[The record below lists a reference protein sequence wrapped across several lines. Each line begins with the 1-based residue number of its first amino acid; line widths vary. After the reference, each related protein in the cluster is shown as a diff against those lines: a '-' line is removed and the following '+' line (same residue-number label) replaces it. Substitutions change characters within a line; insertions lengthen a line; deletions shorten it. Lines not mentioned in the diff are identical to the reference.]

1 MAFSPFDQ
9 RIINQLERPTSSDLN
24 IAQGQINA
32 NVRAFARQLLQ
43 STQTDYATGTG
54 PSGAL
59 GNSFIIRAAASPSL
73 NTVTMT
79 RGVGFA
85 GYAPIVNDIGGIT
98 GLSTHLDYP
107 VIYSQDRLLDLSGVS
122 TPSAGTCRRDVIA
135 LRAIGQDIN
144 GRTDQGDTDI
154 YDPGLEAFQSASRF
168 KTLTSE
174 MTYQD
179 LTVLNAGDAITG
191 ALVYIK
197 GTEFAYVDQD
207 SLLSA
212 PITTATTAAGPY
224 INIAI
229 INRYDGQTEITESD
243 IVDYRLVSSPGGQLT
258 ITGSA
263 NVGALGNTPGAA
275 LSSVTIKAP
284 PGIKAAI
291 YKLGANSPTETNTYA
306 LIVAG
311 PRTVSS
317 ASINFSVGIPAPE
330 FVSDDTWTIYPAQIR
345 TGLIALNQ
353 AADNAAVEIYAN
365 SSKVVPTQT
374 IAVGQPLHYFPFTL
388 GRMDNLLSSTT
399 LPLTLTNAGTV
410 EIAQPPNFPAAY
422 PADTYNVS
430 GYTNTRTYYLN
441 YDLNPTSPT
450 TGLTSPTW
458 MLGTSPIALE
468 SAYTNSNM
476 PDTDTRISGFVA
488 TADASITAIPVGIWK
503 LSVQARSDFSAVIK
517 ARVYLYDGTQNPESG
532 TLVGESDEVAVYD
545 NGQDNTPPIFLFM
558 RVNQTI
564 VASGRRI
571 YIKLSGRR
579 IQGVTTQL
587 QVFFNGNNPAVLD
600 TNILTVAPTVT
611 IPNPDSDY
619 PAGTY
624 AVSGATGTVT
634 ANVAQ
639 TLQRFNSKA
648 TTFQRKE
655 DSVYQTVPINFT
667 VTLNRS

>member
-1 MAFSPFDQ
+1 MANSPFDQ

-43 STQTDYATGTG
+43 FSQSNWGTGTG
-54 PSGAL
+54 PGGAL
-59 GNSFIIRAAASPSL
+59 GNSFIIRAAATPNL
-73 NTVTMT
+73 AEVTMT

-85 GYAPIVNDIGGIT
+85 SFTPSIENIGGIT
-98 GLSTHLDYP
+98 GLSTNLDYP
-107 VIYSQDRLLDLSGVS
+107 VIYSADRVLALSGV
-122 TPSAGTCRRDVIA
+122 TAPAAGTCRRDVIA
-135 LRAIGQDIN
+135 IRAIGQSE
-144 GRTDQGDTDI
+144 QGLDDVESTDI
-154 YDPGLEAFQSASRF
+154 YNPSLNAFAATDVA
-168 KTLTSE
+168 KTLTA
-174 MTYQD
+174 D
-179 LTVLNAGDAITG
+179 LTTQNLEVIESTGTPTG

-197 GTEFAYVDQD
+197 GAERPYATPDD
-207 SLLSA
+207 LLNA
-212 PITTATTAAGPY
+212 PITTAGSGAGPY
-224 INIAI
+224 NNIAI

-243 IVDYRLVSSPGGQLT
+243 IVDYRLVASPGGQLT

-275 LSSVTIKAP
+275 LSSVIIKAP

>member
-1 MAFSPFDQ
+1 MANNPFDQ

-32 NVRAFARQLLQ
+32 NVRAFARSLFQ
-43 STQTDYATGTG
+43 STQSAWGTGTG
-54 PSGAL
+54 PSGAI
-59 GNSFIIRAAASPSL
+59 GNSFLIRAASVPSL
-73 NTVTMT
+73 TTVTMT

-85 GYAPIVNDIGGIT
+85 AYADTVQNLDGIT
-98 GLSTHLDYP
+98 GLNTNFDYP
-107 VIYSQDRLLDLSGVS
+107 VIYTEDRELDLSGAAN
-122 TPSAGTCRRDVIA
+122 PSAGTCRRDVIA
-135 LRAIGQDIN
+135 IRAIGQSEQ
-144 GRTDQGDTDI
+144 GLADQGDTDI
-154 YDPGLEAFQSASRF
+154 YEPLLEAFQSASRY
-168 KTLTSE
+168 KTLTANLKD
-174 MTYQD
+174 Q
-179 LTVLNAGDAITG
+179 LITVLDNTLPTTQPI
-191 ALVYIK
+191 VCIK
-197 GTEFAYVDQD
+197 GAERAYSVPDD
-207 SLLSA
+207 LLNA
-212 PITTATTAAGPY
+212 PITAATVTGY
-224 INIAI
+224 INIAV
-229 INRYDGQTEITESD
+229 INRYAGQTEITESD
-243 IVDYRLVSSPGGQLT
+243 IVDYRLIVAPGGQLT

-263 NVGALGNTPGAA
+263 NMGASGNTPGAA
-275 LSSVTIKAP
+275 LSNVTIKAP

-291 YKLGANSPTETNTYA
+291 YKLGANSATETNTYA

-311 PRTVSS
+311 PRGISS
-317 ASINFSVGIPAPE
+317 AALNFSVGIPAPE
-330 FVSDDTWTIYPAQIR
+330 FVDDDTWAIYPAQVR
-345 TGLIALNQ
+345 SGSVALNQ
-353 AADNAAVEIYAN
+353 VADTAVKNILSN
-365 SSKVVPTQT
+365 SSKVSATQT
-374 IAVGQPLHYFPFTL
+374 VAVGQPFHYFPFTL
-388 GRMDNLLSSTT
+388 GRMDNVLGSTT

-410 EIAQPPNFPAAY
+410 EIAQPPNYPESY
-422 PADTYNVS
+422 PAGTYNVS
-430 GYTNTRTYYLN
+430 GNTDTRTYYLN

-488 TADASITAIPVGIWK
+488 TVDPSITEIPVGIWK
-503 LSVQARSDFSAVIK
+503 LSVQARSNFSAVIK

-532 TLVGESDEVAVYD
+532 ALVGESDEVSVYD
-545 NGQDNTPPIFLFM
+545 NGQDNAPPIFLFM

-564 VASGRRI
+564 VASDRRL

-579 IQGVTTQL
+579 IQGVQTQL

-600 TNILTVAPTVT
+600 TNILTVAPTVI
-611 IPNPDSDY
+611 IPNPDNDY

-648 TTFQRKE
+648 TVFQRKE
-655 DSVYQTVPINFT
+655 DSVYQTVPVNFT